1 MVEPHQAVKKQSSK
15 YAVWEFRP
23 YILLPKKVSE
33 RWEEETKAMGKD
45 LRNLEG
51 IQIGLRNL
59 LDGGRAVKKHYYKK
73 EL

>member
-1 MVEPHQAVKKQSSK
+1 MPSGNFDLTFSCQ
-15 YAVWEFRP
+15 
-23 YILLPKKVSE
+23 KKVSE
-33 RWEEETKAMGKD
+33 GWEEETKAMGKD